1 VTPGSARGWTGP
13 AAVMATA
20 VTAAVTAARD
30 SDAEAFTEATTAL
43 ARLDRGQLTVLL
55 GAVTRDL
62 LESSHV
68 DGVDVDAANEILRS
82 CARFAVGW
90 YPDFDDEPA
99 VHALIGALGVAEPED
114 APRPDELL
122 VVAHGVL
129 LIADQ
134 LAAQA
139 RDLGPVLDAALAELL
154 RAQTVEL
161 P

>member
-1 VTPGSARGWTGP
+1 MS
-13 AAVMATA
+13 TA
-20 VTAAVTAARD
+20 VTATVTAARHCD
-30 SDAEAFTEATTAL
+30 ADAFAEATPAL
-43 ARLDRGQLTVLL
+43 GRLDRSQLTVLL

-62 LESSHV
+62 LENSHP
-68 DGVDVDAANEILRS
+68 DGVDADDANEILRS
-82 CARFAVGW
+82 CARFADGW

-139 RDLGPVLDAALAELL
+139 RDLGPVLDAALAELM